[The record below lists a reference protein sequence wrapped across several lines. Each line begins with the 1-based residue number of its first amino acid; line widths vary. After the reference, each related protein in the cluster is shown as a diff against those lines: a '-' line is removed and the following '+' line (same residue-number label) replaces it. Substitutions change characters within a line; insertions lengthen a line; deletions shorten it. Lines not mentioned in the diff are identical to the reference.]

1 MVRPFVSPFL
11 LPLVKGGPLH
21 VGRPFDEK
29 AVAAIWS
36 IWASA
41 TNTGPART
49 IETLPPAELH
59 AAAELGFLRTRQART
74 MLLDVPA
81 PALDEHAFR
90 LGAALHNV
98 LLLAHPALG
107 EDPADETRQRIA
119 DTALALAA
127 IGPPPTAA
135 VTVARHSLLGRVAD
149 IVQPERV
156 VSHWLG
162 TRRYLGRTP
171 PGRMLAL
178 PQLRRVRLE
187 EFRRPWLRDVGVSSL
202 ARPAWHALS
211 TANPLSEALDPLR
224 LEPPLSFG
232 RVLPLLRFAPIARL
246 IAGRALEIGVLAAG
260 AAYAGALLRFAASR
274 ESPTGAAASPADVAL
289 GLGFLAHLLWLE
301 MICGNEVD
309 LPAAE
314 SAEFADLLV
323 AAAEVDPRLVFPPD
337 ISRESPV
344 GRKLTQVLLRWRA
357 EGHDRPRARQQA
369 ALGLARHAALHLG
382 PAPTLPS
389 SALQDP
395 AVPSPTPLD
404 R

>member
-1 MVRPFVSPFL
+1 MW
-11 LPLVKGGPLH
+11 
-21 VGRPFDEK
+21 
-29 AVAAIWS
+29 AA
-36 IWASA
+36 A
-41 TNTGPART
+41 NTAGPARSL
-49 IETLPPAELH
+49 EALPPAELH
-59 AAAELGFLRTRQART
+59 AAAELAFLRTRIART
-74 MLLDVPA
+74 LLIDATA
-81 PALDEHAFR
+81 PPLDEEAFR

-98 LLLAHPALG
+98 LLLAHPDLG
-107 EDPADETRQRIA
+107 DDPADETRQRVG
-119 DTALALAA
+119 DTALALANV
-127 IGPPPTAA
+127 GPPRSAPSA
-135 VTVARHSLLGRVAD
+135 VARHSLLGRVAD

-187 EFRRPWLRDVGVSSL
+187 EFRRPWLRDVGISSL

-232 RVLPLLRFAPIARL
+232 RILPLLRFAPLVRL
-246 IAGRALEIGVLAAG
+246 VAGRALEIGVLPAG
-260 AAYAGALLRFAASR
+260 AAFASALLRFAASR

-314 SAEFADLLV
+314 SAEFADLLL

-337 ISRESPV
+337 VSRESPV
-344 GRKLTQVLLRWRA
+344 GRKLTQVLLRWRS
-357 EGHDRPRARQQA
+357 EGQDRPRARQQA
-369 ALGLARHAALHLG
+369 ALGLARHAALHLQRPSTG
-382 PAPTLPS
+382 ALLPALNE
-389 SALQDP
+389 
-395 AVPSPTPLD
+395 PLSRD